1 MVRHEVDVARDQ
13 LQRNSVNLVHAEAT
27 LVDAHTIRLK
37 QPEDSAERLVT
48 TEKIVIAVGTRAA
61 QDPNIPL
68 DGFHVFSS
76 DDILTLDELPQ
87 SLTIIGAGVIGCEYA
102 SIFAELGVRVTLI
115 DMRPRLLPFVDAEM
129 VEALS
134 YHLRE
139 RRVTLRLVE
148 KVDSVEIVENQSG
161 VRVKTTLTS
170 GKQIVTEKALC
181 STGRQGATE
190 TLNLGCAGLGT
201 DRRGL
206 LKVNQFYQTS
216 AENIYAVG
224 DIIGFPSLAST
235 SMEQGRLA
243 VCHAFKVGLK

>member
-1 MVRHEVDVARDQ
+1 M
-13 LQRNSVNLVHAEAT
+13 
-27 LVDAHTIRLK
+27 
-37 QPEDSAERLVT
+37 
-48 TEKIVIAVGTRAA
+48 
-61 QDPNIPL
+61 
-68 DGFHVFSS
+68 
-76 DDILTLDELPQ
+76 
-87 SLTIIGAGVIGCEYA
+87 
-102 SIFAELGVRVTLI
+102 
-115 DMRPRLLPFVDAEM
+115 
-129 VEALS
+129 
-134 YHLRE
+134 
-139 RRVTLRLVE
+139 
-148 KVDSVEIVENQSG
+148 
-161 VRVKTTLTS
+161 RVKTASKS

-243 VCHAFKVGLK
+243 CATPSR

>member
-1 MVRHEVDVARDQ
+1 MVGGICINLGTISSKAIREAAIYLSGYREHSIYGESYKVEEKITLRDLLSRVEPVVRHEVDVARDQ

-27 LVDAHTIRLK
+27 LVDAHTIRHK
-37 QPEDSAERLVT
+37 QPQDSAERLVT

-102 SIFAELGVRVTLI
+102 SICAELGVRVTLI
-115 DMRPRLLPFVDAEM
+115 DIRPRLLPFVDAEM

-139 RRVTLRLVE
+139 RRVTLRPGE
-148 KVDSVEIVENQSG
+148 KVDSIEIVENQSG

-181 STGRQGATE
+181 IPGVKV
-190 TLNLGCAGLGT
+190 
-201 DRRGL
+201 RR
-206 LKVNQFYQTS
+206 
-216 AENIYAVG
+216 
-224 DIIGFPSLAST
+224 
-235 SMEQGRLA
+235 R
-243 VCHAFKVGLK
+243 H